1 MSTFLAPTFKR
12 IKNHVF
18 ANVFVTTL
26 VYMAYLAFP
35 KSLLL
40 KGIPVAPHLLLGN
53 ALGLLL
59 VFRTNSA
66 YDRFWEARK
75 IWGAMISRIRILA
88 HFAHRSLYGAEREHV
103 LTLCAAMPAVFLHH
117 LRGWNRLPKQQD
129 QVDFLVQAL
138 GEDDAIVSWHLGK
151 LSLKHQTGC
160 SHTLA

>member
-1 MSTFLAPTFKR
+1 M
-12 IKNHVF
+12 
-18 ANVFVTTL
+18 
-26 VYMAYLAFP
+26 FP
-35 KSLLL
+35 QAKVL

-75 IWGAMISRIRILA
+75 IWGSMISRLRILA
-88 HFAHRSLYGAEREHV
+88 HFAHRSMTGVDREHV
-103 LTLCAAMPAVFLHH
+103 LMLLTAMPAVFLHH

-138 GEDDAIVSWHLGK
+138 GEDDAIVSSERL
-151 LSLKHQTGC
+151 L
-160 SHTLA
+160 